1 MLKKL
6 CLFIVLFLTLSVS
19 ASTLKKT
26 DHDIYY
32 VWQGGGKPYMSE
44 RYMTFEMDGIIAY
57 CIEPGVGVKSYDYK
71 EMNELPFAKET
82 LEKIKLYAYYGYT
95 YKNHN
100 TLKYRMATQAL
111 IWEEISKQTTSFYT
125 KQYGYGEYI
134 NIDEERKN
142 INELVNKHYLKPSF
156 QNIKIKEF
164 KGTKVEL
171 IDENNVLSEF
181 EVIKGNAKIN
191 NNKLLLEV
199 KENEIITLKR
209 KKYDNKVSIFY
220 EGKDTKT
227 QAMAILTLDDL
238 DEININVEKIEGK
251 IKIIKKPNKESK
263 YNIDGALYGIYN
275 LENELMKK
283 IEIKKGVAST
293 NIDNGKYYIKEIKAP
308 LGYTI
313 DENKYYFEIN
323 KENIEKE
330 IEVIDDVI
338 ESEIIIHKV
347 YGNEKINEENVIFE
361 IYENDNLL
369 KTVTT
374 NKEGYIKILLPFGT
388 YKFKQITTK
397 EGYIKVDD
405 FIVNIDGS
413 KKEILYEL
421 VDEEINAYIKLIK
434 IDSVTN
440 EIINKKIKFKI
451 KNIDT
456 NKYICENKECV
467 FETNNGYFI
476 TKNKYRGNLLIEE
489 VKEKIDGFIWNNEK
503 VKIYIGD
510 KLLENDTY
518 IITYKNER
526 VKGKIEV
533 LKINENNEKLNN
545 VTIGLYAKE
554 DIYLNNKIIYK
565 KDELIERKNTI
576 DGKIE
581 FTNLELGQYYI
592 KELKTDDK
600 YILDDKIYDVTL
612 KYQDEDTK
620 EVYEVITIKNYL
632 KKGKLIF
639 NKIDSVTKLGIEN
652 TIICIYKDKELIY
665 EIKTDQNGQI
675 LLDLEIGQYY
685 IVEKEAS
692 LGYNKSDEKIEF
704 DIEYN
709 KETNLY
715 MENDFIIEVPDTLK
729 NNYNYIFIIIII
741 LGLIKK
747 HEKNINNINMYN

>member
-6 CLFIVLFLTLSVS
+6 CLFIVLFLTLNVS

-26 DHDIYY
+26 EHDIYY

-44 RYMTFEMDGIIAY
+44 QFMTFEMDGITAY
-57 CIEPGVGVKSYDYK
+57 CIEPGIGVKSLEYK
-71 EMNELPFAKET
+71 EMKELPLDKET
-82 LEKIKLYAYYGYT
+82 INKIKLYSYYGYN
-95 YKNHN
+95 YKDHK

-164 KGTKVEL
+164 KETKVEL

-251 IKIIKKPNKESK
+251 IKIIKKSNKESK

-374 NKEGYIKILLPFGT
+374 NKEGYIKILLSFGT

-421 VDEEINAYIKLIK
+421 VDEEIKSYIKLIK
-434 IDSVTN
+434 IDSETKQ
-440 EIINKKIKFKI
+440 IINKKIKFKI
-451 KNIDT
+451 KDIDN
-456 NKYICENKECV
+456 NKYICENEECT

-476 TKNKYRGNLLIEE
+476 TKNKYKGNLLIEE
-489 VKEKIDGFIWNNEK
+489 VKENIDGYLWNDKKIKIFIGNNP
-503 VKIYIGD
+503 
-510 KLLENDTY
+510 LEEIFTVEYENKR
-518 IITYKNER
+518 I
-526 VKGKIEV
+526 KGQIEV
-533 LKINENNEKLNN
+533 LKYNQNNQKLDNVLIGLFSNEN
-545 VTIGLYAKE
+545 
-554 DIYLNNKIIYK
+554 IYLNNKILYK
-565 KDELIERKNTI
+565 KDELIKEKETKE
-576 DGKIE
+576 GKVI
-581 FTNLELGQYYI
+581 FDNLEVGKYYI
-592 KELKTDDK
+592 KELKQPEN
-600 YILDDKIYDVTL
+600 YILDTQ
-612 KYQDEDTK
+612 KYEINIENEEIKQIK
-620 EVYEVITIKNYL
+620 IKNYL

-639 NKIDSVTKLGIEN
+639 NKIDSLTKQGIEN
-652 TIICIYKDKELIY
+652 TLIEIYKDNKL
-665 EIKTDQNGQI
+665 IKTLKTNKKGQI
-675 LLDLEIGQYY
+675 LLELEVGNYY
-685 IVEKEAS
+685 IIEKEPAQ
-692 LGYNKSDEKIEF
+692 GYKNQNQKLEFTIEN
-704 DIEYN
+704 E
-709 KETNLY
+709 KETKLY
-715 MENDFIIEVPDTLK
+715 MENDFIIEVPDTMK
-729 NNYNYIFIIIII
+729 NNNIYII
-741 LGLIKK
+741 LLILIAKK
-747 HEKNINNINMYN
+747 YEEYI